1 MLLWVLE
8 YEIRDN
14 KIYLCPDKTYSEQ
27 LKHAL
32 KFESE
37 SSALKFLQSNNALF
51 SFKPNVYSFEF
62 VEN

>member
-8 YEIRDN
+8 FEIGDI
-14 KIYLCPDKTYSEQ
+14 KIYLCPDNTYSEQ

-37 SSALKFLQSNNALF
+37 LSALKYLQSAAVLFNFNAR
-51 SFKPNVYSFEF
+51 SYSFEF
-62 VEN
+62 AE